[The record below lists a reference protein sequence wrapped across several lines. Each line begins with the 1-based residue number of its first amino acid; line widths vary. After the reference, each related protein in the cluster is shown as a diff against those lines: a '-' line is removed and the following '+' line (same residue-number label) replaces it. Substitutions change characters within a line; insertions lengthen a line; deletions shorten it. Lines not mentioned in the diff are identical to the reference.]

1 MKNIMMRSV
10 LVLVFLL
17 NFDNVLS
24 DKLPME
30 TLQDTLNSL
39 KDAGVLNQ
47 FEERL
52 KELLVKEN
60 EMAKDDEE
68 KEFDFLQ
75 VNKFLLNT
83 Q

>member
-1 MKNIMMRSV
+1 
-10 LVLVFLL
+10 
-17 NFDNVLS
+17 
-24 DKLPME
+24 ME

>member
-1 MKNIMMRSV
+1 MMRSV

>member
-1 MKNIMMRSV
+1 MMRSV

-68 KEFDFLQ
+68 KGFDFLQ

>member
-1 MKNIMMRSV
+1 MRSV